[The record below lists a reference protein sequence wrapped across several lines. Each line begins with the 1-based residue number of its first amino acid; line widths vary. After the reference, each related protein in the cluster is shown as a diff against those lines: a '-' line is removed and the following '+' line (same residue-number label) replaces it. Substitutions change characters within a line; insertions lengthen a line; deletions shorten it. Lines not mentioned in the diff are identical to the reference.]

1 MTATI
6 DHWDATDHVRAMAA
20 EALLAELLH
29 LRNGP
34 GSTVWEAPRHAGY
47 DVTSVER
54 DGTHMLVDAK
64 VATMTRAAISSDE
77 MVDVIEWHGH
87 NDFPLVKDPTTHLG
101 LIVLADSARVELR
114 DIEGAPGSLRLHGEL
129 RAAHAFLIP
138 AQVANDHATAI
149 WSTRAQ
155 APSNGRYRYLAV
167 EHLEGRSLLP
177 AELSA

>member
-29 LRNGP
+29 LRNGS

-54 DGTHMLVDAK
+54 DGTRMRVDAK
-64 VATMTRAAISSDE
+64 VARMRQAAISSDE

-87 NDFPLVKDPTTHLG
+87 NDLPLVKAPTTHLG
-101 LIVLADSARVELR
+101 LIVLADSAQVELR
-114 DIEGAPGSLRLHGEL
+114 DIEGKRGSLSLHGEL
-129 RAAHAFLIP
+129 RAQHAFLIP
-138 AQVANDHATAI
+138 AKVANDHATAI

-155 APSNGRYRYLAV
+155 GPSRGRYRYLEVAR
-167 EHLEGRSLLP
+167 LQKWSLLP
-177 AELSA
+177 A